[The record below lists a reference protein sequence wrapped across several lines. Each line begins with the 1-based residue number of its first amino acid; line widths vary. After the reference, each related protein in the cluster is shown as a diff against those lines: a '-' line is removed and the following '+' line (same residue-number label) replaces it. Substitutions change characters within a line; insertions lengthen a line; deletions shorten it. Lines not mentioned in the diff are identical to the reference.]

1 MKKLKEL
8 KEKLN
13 PKVAM
18 VGGVIVLST
27 SVGTCQFMGSE
38 PAADEASATPS
49 SEETNTQTIED
60 KEDKPAAGSE
70 SE

>member
-18 VGGVIVLST
+18 VGGVIILST

-38 PAADEASATPS
+38 PAVDEAIATPS
-49 SEETNTQTIED
+49 SEDAEASTIDD